1 MFDFL
6 KTFGQGFLY
15 LILSPFLIAF
25 SLIYMV
31 YAFFVFLFIFFK
43 RIFMFFAGEDMKEES
58 IIDRLAKIHLQN
70 QDEKNKSSNDS
81 LSPTPVMEK
90 TTTIVQPIIIQT
102 DQNGVLKSVQVPQN
116 QNNSPLELENKKV
129 IDNEEEEEE
138 L

>member
-1 MFDFL
+1 
-6 KTFGQGFLY
+6 
-15 LILSPFLIAF
+15 
-25 SLIYMV
+25 
-31 YAFFVFLFIFFK
+31 
-43 RIFMFFAGEDMKEES
+43 MFFAGEDMKEES

-70 QDEKNKSSNDS
+70 QDEENKSSNDS

>member
-1 MFDFL
+1 
-6 KTFGQGFLY
+6 
-15 LILSPFLIAF
+15 
-25 SLIYMV
+25 
-31 YAFFVFLFIFFK
+31 
-43 RIFMFFAGEDMKEES
+43 MKEES

-70 QDEKNKSSNDS
+70 QDEENKSSNDS

-138 L
+138 LWLII

>member
-1 MFDFL
+1 
-6 KTFGQGFLY
+6 
-15 LILSPFLIAF
+15 
-25 SLIYMV
+25 
-31 YAFFVFLFIFFK
+31 
-43 RIFMFFAGEDMKEES
+43 MKEES

-70 QDEKNKSSNDS
+70 QDEENKSCNDS

-129 IDNEEEEEE
+129 IDNEEEKEE
-138 L
+138 LWLII